1 MDDVGHDPPDHQFV
15 VRLDGHRRT
24 GGRGR
29 GCRIGGSG
37 IRGSGGGSGGR
48 FEVPLAAGFCDA
60 FDGEFV
66 VERAYGDGP
75 AGPRAGAVNNQD
87 VALGDAG
94 IRPHCV
100 AFDARQEGGVAVTD
114 EVAVQVDLQEI
125 VPVGGGGESGVDWRF
140 ARRYSAFAL
149 FVLVVICTRHFLDH
163 SLPICVCYMVAHRC
177 DSRKAERRG
186 RAARLLGGVGLGVR
200 TEAADRALPAAR
212 RLAGAIDPPV
222 PVRALRVRTPAL
234 LGKYPVE
241 LPLNLVAVFGIYQAQ
256 AVGYPGNVRV
266 YRDSP
271 GVGVRTEHNRRR
283 LPPNPREGQE
293 RLTLQGHLACV
304 LLDKHARARQQVSTL
319 RPPEPDRP
327 DIRLDDV
334 GVGAPRHILDGRE
347 ALEQS
352 RRDPI
357 NLCIGCTGREYH
369 PDKQFI
375 FRIVVEHARHLGV
388 FALKQR

>member
-1 MDDVGHDPPDHQFV
+1 MCAYISGAGGGGVDDVGHDPPDHQFV
-15 VRLDGHRRT
+15 VRLNGHRRA
-24 GGRGR
+24 GV
-29 GCRIGGSG
+29 GCRGGGSG
-37 IRGSGGGSGGR
+37 IRGGSGGGGR
-48 FEVPLAAGFCDA
+48 FEIPLAAGFCDA

-66 VERAYGDGP
+66 VERADGDGP
-75 AGPRAGAVNNQD
+75 AGPRAGAVDNQD

-140 ARRYSAFAL
+140 AWRYSAFAL

-177 DSRKAERRG
+177 DSRKAEA
-186 RAARLLGGVGLGVR
+186 RAVRLLGGVGLGVR

-212 RLAGAIDPPV
+212 RLAGAVDPPV

-234 LGKYPVE
+234 LGEYPVE
-241 LPLNLVAVFGIYQAQ
+241 LPLDLVAVFGVYQAQ
-256 AVGYPGNVRV
+256 AIGYPGNVRV
-266 YRDSP
+266 YRDGP

-293 RLTLQGHLACV
+293 RFTVQGHPALI
-304 LLDKHARARQQVSTL
+304 LLDKHTRARQQVSTL

-334 GVGAPRHILDGRE
+334 GVGASGHVLDGRE

-352 RRDPI
+352 RRDPV
-357 NLCIGCTGREYH
+357 NLCISCTGREYH
-369 PDKQFI
+369 PNQQFI
-375 FRIVVEHARHLGV
+375 F
-388 FALKQR
+388 